1 MAELSDSRRRDDWYL
16 IYFGRDIHCQLLL
29 ELPEDK
35 TYRIELIDTWG
46 MTSTVLDGTFSG
58 HSLITLP
65 QLPYMAARLTAVPR

>member
-1 MAELSDSRRRDDWYL
+1 
-16 IYFGRDIHCQLLL
+16 
-29 ELPEDK
+29 
-35 TYRIELIDTWG
+35 

>member
-1 MAELSDSRRRDDWYL
+1 MTGISYTSAATSTASSCLDRKS
-16 IYFGRDIHCQLLL
+16 LL